1 MKPLTLRDIAPRAL
15 YAELRPAYRAEI
27 IALKRHR
34 RVAVGDRITVVFEN
48 RETLRFQVQEM
59 CRVER
64 LDDPA
69 AVQHEV
75 DVYNEL
81 VPPDNGLSATLFIE
95 IPELDQIKAELGRL
109 VGIDEHVS
117 LWVGDERIPA
127 LFDEKQ
133 RDEER
138 ISAVQYIRFRME
150 PEQAAAIDD
159 PGVPVRLSIDHPN
172 YRHEALLGEA
182 TLASLAADLR
192 GDAGSLLPEERLAG
206 GVAAGVELVEES
218 GRVHTLH
225 VAAGHWVV
233 EPLEPAP
240 LQLAESDPELALELQ
255 RAAEALAAAVVS
267 EGRATPRI
275 ALELAGDR
283 PRWHVLAS

>member
-1 MKPLTLRDIAPRAL
+1 VKPLTLRDIAPRAL

-34 RVAVGDRITVVFEN
+34 RVAVGDRVTVVFEN

-81 VPPDNGLSATLFIE
+81 IPPQNGLSATLFIE
-95 IPELDQIKAELGRL
+95 IPDLDRIKAELNRL
-109 VGIDEHVS
+109 VGIDEHVA
-117 LWVGDERIPA
+117 LHVGDERVPA
-127 LFDEKQ
+127 HFDKKQ
-133 RDEER
+133 MEEDR
-138 ISAVQYIRFRME
+138 ISAVQYIRFQLDA
-150 PEQAAAIDD
+150 EQAAAIGDH
-159 PGVPVRLSIDHPN
+159 GIPVRLAIDHPN
-172 YRHEALLGEA
+172 YRYETLLAEP
-182 TLASLAADLR
+182 TRASLATDLR
-192 GDAGSLLPEERLAG
+192 GDASSLLPEEHLAG
-206 GVAAGVELVEES
+206 GVAAGVELVEEA
-218 GRVHTLH
+218 GRIRTLR

-240 LQLAESDPELALELQ
+240 LQLADPDPELALELL
-255 RAAEALAAAVVS
+255 RAAETLAAAVVS
-267 EGRATPRI
+267 ESQATPRI
-275 ALELAGDR
+275 ALDLAGDR
-283 PRWHVLAS
+283 PRWHILAG